1 MIMISV
7 PIVVIVLCSTF
18 FTSKMLKDKVNYLN
32 ANITQ
37 QMELNGANLIN
48 DLVDTTYATAV
59 DGTVAKFSPTKN
71 FSQVLSNTD
80 YESISYI
87 KKSLNTTYLSKG
99 YSDLFVVYAVGEIL
113 GNASDEITADIDA
126 TALYKVFNEYA
137 SKGEIWVTGL
147 NEDYSKLYIAR
158 KINNSGILVFTL
170 QIAVRLVLKLIIS

>member
-48 DLVDTTYATAV
+48 DLVDTTYDTAV

-71 FSQVLSNTD
+71 FSQVLSNT
-80 YESISYI
+80 
-87 KKSLNTTYLSKG
+87 
-99 YSDLFVVYAVGEIL
+99 
-113 GNASDEITADIDA
+113 
-126 TALYKVFNEYA
+126 
-137 SKGEIWVTGL
+137 
-147 NEDYSKLYIAR
+147 
-158 KINNSGILVFTL
+158 
-170 QIAVRLVLKLIIS
+170 